1 MEIEKIMNFEN
12 LESQI
17 IPFTDKI
24 PQLKHSKKM
33 FGRRNSQYTAQ
44 LMTLTMLG
52 DGPYHHMK
60 QCIAQIEN
68 KKNALRDSYFG
79 MKKTKYKIKKWEEKG
94 DEFSLIRAEEAK
106 TGLLESQDNIEHC
119 IREIK
124 MYQEAYD
131 EIAESYGIDD
141 TWDEADFLKLE
152 EENHIR
158 MAFRLAVRNIIDK
171 GHIDAGTSEYLEAN
185 GIHPLSGERLARN
198 YCIEMNKML
207 DEGKAP
213 PLNHFY
219 MFLDKMVETFK
230 GSHTQTME
238 RVGIKK
244 IIREQATLLTH
255 DHEDLDLFLEH
266 HGYDK
271 NKRKLLE
278 QNKT

>member
-1 MEIEKIMNFEN
+1 MNIEK
-12 LESQI
+12 LEAQL
-17 IPFTDKI
+17 IPFTDAI

-52 DGPYHHMK
+52 DGPYHYMK

-68 KKNALRDSYFG
+68 KKNALKNTFFN
-79 MKKTKYKIKKWEEKG
+79 MKKTKYKINKWEKKG
-94 DEFSLIRAEEAK
+94 DEFSQICIEEAR
-106 TGLLESQDNIEHC
+106 TNLLEFQDDIEHT

-131 EIAESYGIDD
+131 EIAESYGIDE

-158 MAFRLAVRNIIDK
+158 MAFRLALRNVIDK
-171 GHIDAGTSEYLEAN
+171 GHIESAASEYFEAN
-185 GIHPLSGERLARN
+185 GIHPIAGERLVTN
-198 YCIEMNKML
+198 YYNEMNRML

-213 PLNHFY
+213 PLKHFY
-219 MFLDKMVETFK
+219 KFLDKMVETFK

-238 RVGIKK
+238 RVGIKN
-244 IIREQATLLTH
+244 IIREKATLLTH
-255 DHEDLDLFLEH
+255 DHEDLNLFLEQ
-266 HGYDK
+266 HGYDNSRK
-271 NKRKLLE
+271 KLLE
-278 QNKT
+278 ENNKKITKY